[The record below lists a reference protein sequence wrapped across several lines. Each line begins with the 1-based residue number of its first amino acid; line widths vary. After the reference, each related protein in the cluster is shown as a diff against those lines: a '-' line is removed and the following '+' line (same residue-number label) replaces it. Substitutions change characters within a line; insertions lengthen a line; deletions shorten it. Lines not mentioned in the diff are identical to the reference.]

1 MPFKP
6 LLASYGGG
14 HVQII
19 SALAKAMIAR
29 GDKPQIIGFTTAYSE
44 LCKENLHALTVSSLL
59 DEAEDSEWL
68 ALADKFTSGV
78 SHPKVSA
85 EDTRAYFAIGLK
97 DLSAKTSKA
106 EAIELVKQKG
116 RQAFEPV
123 ETMRRYLRK
132 TKLDFVVTTTSPRF
146 ELALLKAARLEG
158 IPHLA
163 IGDLF
168 LVKESEYMAD
178 PLYAE
183 HIAVLSDAVADNLVR
198 RGVPQTSLHV
208 TGNPAF
214 DNLAVIMQDTDRR
227 HSLRHWLGMTNKR
240 VILFPAPSAKISAI
254 GRPFADIMKIV
265 RQLEAFCADN
275 TDYAFIIRQ
284 HPNAPLTLPE
294 LQHGYLDDGSFMTA
308 EEAILTAD
316 IICVESSTMGL
327 QAALTGKP
335 VFTINFADYVLYP
348 QFGLARAVDTL
359 DEALFLIQ
367 SDCLPISVNSENKEL
382 GKATQ
387 RVLAFIDEI
396 RANSESA

>member
-1 MPFKP
+1 MVPFRP

-29 GDKPQIIGFTTAYSE
+29 GDQPEIIGFTTAYSE

-59 DEAEDSEWL
+59 NEGEDDEWL
-68 ALADKFTSGV
+68 ALADEFASSV
-78 SHPKVSA
+78 SHPKVSP

-97 DLSAKTSKA
+97 DLAAKTSQS
-106 EAIELVKQKG
+106 EAIEQVKQKG

-132 TKLDFVVTTTSPRF
+132 TKPDFVVTTTSPRF

-168 LVKESEYMAD
+168 LVKESEYMAA

-183 HIAVLSDAVADNLVR
+183 HIAVLSDAVANNLVR
-198 RGVPQTSLHV
+198 LGVPEKSLHV

-214 DNLAVIMQDTDRR
+214 DNLSLIMQDTDRR
-227 HSLRHWLGMTNKR
+227 RRLRNRLAMTDKT

-254 GRPFADIMKIV
+254 GRPFADIRQV
-265 RQLEAFCADN
+265 VSQLEQFCAN
-275 TDYAFIIRQ
+275 HSDYAFIIRQ
-284 HPNAPLTLPE
+284 HPNAPLALPE
-294 LQHGYLDDGSFMTA
+294 LQHGYLDDGSLLTA

-348 QFGLARAVDTL
+348 QFGLAKAVDTL
-359 DEALFLIQ
+359 DEALLFIK
-367 SDCLPISVNSENKEL
+367 SDRLPISANSEHKEL

-387 RVLAFIDEI
+387 RVLACIDKI
-396 RANSESA
+396 KSNF